1 MAEKAKKAAP
11 KEAPKEVAKIAPK
24 IAPKIEPKTAPKAT
38 PKEVPREA
46 ARDRARMKDKVVFV
60 GKKPTMS
67 YVLAVIT
74 QFTNGEKDVHIKAR
88 GRSISRAV
96 DVAEIV
102 RNRFLGD
109 VKVREIT
116 IGTEERSVED
126 GNKINVST
134 MDIVLAK

>member
-1 MAEKAKKAAP
+1 MAEEKAKAEKVEKAVKP
-11 KEAPKEVAKIAPK
+11 KK
-24 IAPKIEPKTAPKAT
+24 
-38 PKEVPREA
+38 RA
-46 ARDRARMKDKVVFV
+46 ADNVVFV
-60 GKKPTMS
+60 GRKPTMS

-74 QFTNGEKDVHIKAR
+74 QFTDGLKDVHVKAR

-109 VKVREIT
+109 VKIKSID
-116 IGTEERSVED
+116 IGTEEREVEE

-134 MDIVLAK
+134 IDIHLLK